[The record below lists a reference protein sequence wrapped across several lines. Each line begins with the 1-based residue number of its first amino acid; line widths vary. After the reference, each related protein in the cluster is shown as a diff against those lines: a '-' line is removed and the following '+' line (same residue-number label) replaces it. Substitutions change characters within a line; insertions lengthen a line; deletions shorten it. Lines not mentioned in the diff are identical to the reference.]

1 MPISSF
7 LNLNRPK
14 ATTIPF
20 KKTNTT
26 CKLTTRCSDYIHKE
40 KPTKKCHNEII
51 ENIEA
56 HFHNNII
63 LKPCAIIDKTF
74 FLEVFLERNA
84 YRYLKNKFIAETEG
98 KLRECILHALPNDI
112 EKVEIQLTRSIEL
125 EEDEIMFKFGANVSH
140 PKNGDIALEIYKK
153 TSKGQDPKALAVAYK
168 GAQALE
174 IDRFIL
180 EEAQEPVAASYLRM
194 NQSIGLKTEV
204 DDSID
209 STITLPIVDTPDG
222 WSHQWNGNELTISF
236 NESGIEESIQFIVEI
251 NEKNWPESQESVINN
266 ANPNFNSANDNLISQ
281 SDIEKA
287 NFDQELSL
295 PPSIIANDNIDND
308 IANFENDMPLPPTI
322 TASSPQLLL
331 QLEYVVCG
339 GSYLNKYGLDK
350 VINNDLR
357 EQSCSHKGLV
367 ELGIDKI
374 GEVIDMTTIKFND
387 NKTLNLGRNNKET
400 SMLSN
405 YTALK
410 TDGKSDSITPYGF
423 SREHACLA
431 IDNEEKVTISPIAN
445 STKLPTYILDKRS
458 ATLLTDDVK
467 LSVGSSL
474 LVGCFVFKLVCKN
487 I

>member
-1 MPISSF
+1 MGITSF
-7 LNLNRPK
+7 FNKSTPD
-14 ATTIPF
+14 TILF
-20 KKTNTT
+20 NNTKTT
-26 CKLTTRCSDYIHKE
+26 CKLSTKCTDYISNKASTE
-40 KPTKKCHNEII
+40 KCNNELVDKIQEHLEKNKI
-51 ENIEA
+51 T
-56 HFHNNII
+56 
-63 LKPCAIIDKTF
+63 KPCAIIEKTF
-74 FLEVFLERNA
+74 YLEVLIDRNT
-84 YRYLKNKFIAETEG
+84 YIYFEDEFKEVTVE
-98 KLRECILHALPNDI
+98 KLRERILHALPNDI
-112 EKVEIQLTRSIEL
+112 EKVDIKLSRSNEL
-125 EEDEIMFKFGANVSH
+125 EDDEVMFKFGANVRH
-140 PKNGDIALEIYKK
+140 TDNDEKIIKIYKK
-153 TSKGQDPKALAVAYK
+153 TSMGHDPKALATAYK
-168 GAQALE
+168 NEKALV

-180 EEAQEPVAASYLRM
+180 EEAQEPVAASIIANEY
-194 NQSIGLKTEV
+194 IALKTEI
-204 DDSID
+204 DDFID
-209 STITLPIVDTPDG
+209 SATPLPIVATPSNWTYEWED
-222 WSHQWNGNELTISF
+222 NELTISF
-236 NESGIEESIQFIVEI
+236 NDSGVEESIQFVVKVY
-251 NEKNWPESQESVINN
+251 EKNLAPPGSVETVINN
-266 ANPNFNSANDNLISQ
+266 AGHNYSNHHDIDTLQ
-281 SDIEKA
+281 VDIEEV
-287 NFDQELSL
+287 NFDDHLPL

-322 TASSPQLLL
+322 TALSPQLLL

-400 SMLSN
+400 SILSN

-423 SREHACLA
+423 SREHAYLA